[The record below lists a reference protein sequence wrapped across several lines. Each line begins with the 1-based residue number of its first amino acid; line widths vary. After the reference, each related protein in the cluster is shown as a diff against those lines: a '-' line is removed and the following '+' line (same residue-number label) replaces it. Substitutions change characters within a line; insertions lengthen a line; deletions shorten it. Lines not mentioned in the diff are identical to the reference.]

1 MWIYAVVFKGTFS
14 FEIIKMEEESKKQI
28 NILGQ
33 FHTDASVLL
42 KCIIWWRHVFTSQT
56 AKAISKAVK
65 GLIYLVSNPCSCWR
79 CLCLDNA

>member
-33 FHTDASVLL
+33 FHTDDSVIDSVISTCVVNQTVSYLFSRKQLWMSL
-42 KCIIWWRHVFTSQT
+42 K
-56 AKAISKAVK
+56 
-65 GLIYLVSNPCSCWR
+65 
-79 CLCLDNA
+79 